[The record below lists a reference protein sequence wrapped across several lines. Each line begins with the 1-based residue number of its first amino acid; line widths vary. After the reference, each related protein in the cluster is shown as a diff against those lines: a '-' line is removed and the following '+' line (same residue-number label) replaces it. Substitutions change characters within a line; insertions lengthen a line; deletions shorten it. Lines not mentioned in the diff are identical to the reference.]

1 MSQAEELLNN
11 LSDVDSGH
19 THPVTD
25 QDGYFIIDPETRTI
39 RSANGE
45 RCTLMQFDHNSQRYT
60 FELPRFIEGHD
71 MMLCNRVRVHFNNI
85 QTDGRDEIPDVAEM
99 YDLAVSANDPS
110 KVVSSWLITR
120 ASTQLAGILS
130 FLIQYECIEDGAAVY
145 EWHTDIY
152 ADVDVKPGRNN
163 GEQIAVQYS
172 SILEQWYERLFGTRD
187 SVLADIADATEAHK
201 EALERKAEEILATIP
216 SDYTELYNTA
226 TDALRTRA
234 NAIVENV
241 EGDAIIANDC
251 SSDYLRGLRI
261 FGRSTQN
268 GVPTPDASVEIL
280 SVESPTVTVCGKNLI
295 DISNPVRVG
304 NCTTESNGNQLLIKR
319 TNTQTV
325 YSNVYLS
332 AGVYAQ
338 YIGKTLIFQ
347 ATNVTKEAWNMRIG
361 HMVDGV
367 ISDSGYI
374 AATTFAT
381 GESKTLSF
389 TVPNNENSGELG
401 VRITS
406 STNSISDGTT
416 CILENIQLEVG
427 DVVTEYEPYR
437 SNQTIALSHT
447 LRGIPVS
454 SGGNYTDANGQQWI
468 CDEVDFERGVH
479 IQRIGIQTFNNAFEF
494 VNTSSIDGSG
504 VFYCGLA
511 GYDVSSYTLC
521 MMSDKFRFAGYDT
534 HNSGAVGHLSSGEFS
549 YIRNSTAGAR
559 IYFAVAGVTTKDEA
573 TAWLATNQP
582 TVYFPFKTPVET
594 VLTDAEIFAFKMLH
608 SNYPS
613 TTILNDAGVWMEVAY
628 NADTELFFNNSRG
641 ASDEQVANSVDVWLQ
656 AHFPNVAE
664 VGM

>member
-1 MSQAEELLNN
+1 MSQAEELLNS

-25 QDGYFIIDPETRTI
+25 QDGYFIIDPETRAI

-45 RCTLMQFDHNSQRYT
+45 RCTLMQFDHNSERYT

-120 ASTQLAGILS
+120 AATQLAGILS
-130 FLIQYECIEDGAAVY
+130 FLIQYECIEDGVAVY

-201 EALERKAEEILATIP
+201 EALERKAEETLATIP

-268 GVPTPDASVEIL
+268 GVPTPDAPVEIL

-338 YIGKTLIFQ
+338 YVGKTLIFQ
-347 ATNVTKEAWNMRIG
+347 ATNVTEEAWNMRIG
-361 HMVDGV
+361 HMVNGV
-367 ISDSGYI
+367 VSDSGYI
-374 AATTFAT
+374 AADTFAA
-381 GESKTLSF
+381 GESKTLLF

-401 VRITS
+401 IRITS

-416 CILENIQLEVG
+416 CVLENIQLEVG

-437 SNQTIALSHT
+437 GNQTIALSHT
-447 LRGIPVS
+447 LRGIPVF
-454 SGGNYTDANGQQWI
+454 SGGNYTDVNGQQWI
-468 CDEVDFERGVH
+468 CDEVDLARGVYV
-479 IQRIGIQTFNNAFEF
+479 QRVGQMILANDRTYYYNADTNGKEFFYTAENNNVAAWETRMFCSHFPVIGGGTAMEGDYWTQF
-494 VNTSSIDGSG
+494 SGSG
-504 VFYCGLA
+504 GIRFRHKDLTSLDELLSWLDSNQVYICYVLA
-511 GYDVSSYTLC
+511 
-521 MMSDKFRFAGYDT
+521 
-534 HNSGAVGHLSSGEFS
+534 E
-549 YIRNSTAGAR
+549 
-559 IYFAVAGVTTKDEA
+559 
-573 TAWLATNQP
+573 
-582 TVYFPFKTPVET
+582 PVET
-594 VLTDAEIFAFKMLH
+594 ALTDDEIFVFKMLH
-608 SNYPS
+608 SNYPN
-613 TTILNDAGVWMEVAY
+613 TTILNDAGAWIEVAY